1 MDGGDEMYMALGTS
15 EGATAFSADTIDY
28 KYEIFTKTNS
38 AIDGR
43 KCGSYIEKIAECDN
57 IPGHS
62 GSKWCEID
70 SSNGY
75 CVSDCNQ
82 CEFSVV
88 IEETPQGVEE
98 NDVTS
103 IAQAGY
109 TAGFTA
115 GFTAGRSSIGTFT
128 VEFHDEKSGN
138 GLCRTNGIQCRKIV
152 EGGIHHAYCAAT
164 NQCVSGCEQ
173 CPGFNFKDSHFDE
186 CIDVQTEYGQQ

>member
-1 MDGGDEMYMALGTS
+1 MYMALGTS
-15 EGATAFSADTIDY
+15 EGATAFSAHTIDY
-28 KYEIFTKTNS
+28 KYEIFTNTTNS

-43 KCGSYIEKIAECDN
+43 KCGSYTEKIAECDN

-103 IAQAGY
+103 VAQA
-109 TAGFTA
+109 FNA

-128 VEFHDEKSGN
+128 VEFHDEESGN